1 MEPPM
6 NADGRRCSSEPKVP
20 IGVGRC
26 LSAAGV
32 RTATTAGLLLLL
44 AVALASASPRQR
56 LVEITAVNG
65 DGRTPLAGVRV
76 VIRFP
81 DTVLVTGEQGNCS
94 LAGILPDTVW
104 ASVAPLGFL
113 PDSERTIFP
122 VGDTASIMLD
132 PYADL
137 PRIIDGTV
145 KDARSQAGLAG
156 VEVAL
161 LVGSGSRGDGLL
173 GRNLAL
179 TVAAVCTTDAA
190 GRYVLSV
197 PPGTNTLDFSRTGY
211 FYRSKKVTVWGS
223 GQPRYDFT
231 FLYDTTFGRVRGTVA
246 ADDTNSVVTD
256 FAVMVEEAP
265 QAEVVK
271 GGSEYVIHGL
281 APGTYK
287 VGVMSLGYEP
297 QELKATVRAGATTRL
312 DFGLK
317 PSPGGG
323 DY

>member
-20 IGVGRC
+20 IGVGRRV
-26 LSAAGV
+26 SAAGV
-32 RTATTAGLLLLL
+32 RTATPAGFLLLL
-44 AVALASASPRQR
+44 AAALAVASPRQR
-56 LVEITAVNG
+56 LVGITVVNG
-65 DGRTPLAGVRV
+65 EGRTALAGIRV
-76 VIRFP
+76 AVGSP
-81 DTVLVTGEQGNCS
+81 DTVLVTDESGDCV

-104 ASVAPLGFL
+104 ASVAPVGFL

-122 VGDTASIMLD
+122 VGDTGSIVLD

-137 PRIIDGTV
+137 PRVIDGTV
-145 KDARSQAGLAG
+145 KDARSQSGLAG
-156 VEVAL
+156 VEVVL
-161 LVGSGSRGDGLL
+161 MRGTGWQASGLL
-173 GRNLAL
+173 SRDPSL
-179 TVAAVCTTDAA
+179 TVVAACTTDAA
-190 GRYVLSV
+190 GRYVLNV
-197 PPGTNTLDFSRTGY
+197 PPGTNTLDFTLPGY
-211 FYRSKKVTVWGS
+211 YYRSKKVAVWGS

-246 ADDTNSVVTD
+246 ADDTSSVVSD
-256 FAVMVEEAP
+256 FAVTVEEAP

-287 VGVMSLGYEP
+287 VGVTSLGYEP
-297 QELKATVRAGATTRL
+297 QGLKATIRAGATTKL

-317 PSPGGG
+317 SLSDGGE
-323 DY
+323 